1 MVSQR
6 PFSQPKQ
13 EPQISDLVQGIDREP
28 PFSLEVEN
36 GFISGLLAQPE
47 LRVDEAM
54 QTTPPEAFYIYASRT
69 IYETIIE
76 LWTKGTPLNIGTLT
90 HRLREMEVIDKVG
103 GAGEISRLYSFI
115 PINAE
120 FEFFRK
126 VLHEKWLLRDQIRA
140 SLKAVHRCYR
150 YGTGNDQRDINE
162 VLDECESE
170 TRQVRDKSNAGGF
183 RTISELCMEA
193 QDDFER
199 QIDIASHL
207 VLDADGRAPI
217 PGLSTGIPALDDM
230 TLGLCE
236 GHPWMILAAT
246 SDGKTSLASQIA
258 LFSAVESRDPVP
270 VCYYLT
276 ESSTNDWLKRAW
288 SYLSGVDLGRIMRG
302 TVIPEETGKVTQSV
316 SRLARSPFILRHL
329 PGLTDVALE
338 TDMRYMRRKFGVRLF
353 AVDYIQRI
361 RLTQRQF
368 GQNDADALAEF
379 SQRIADATAT
389 MKATTMVLSQ
399 LNDDG
404 KIAKSKAM
412 AWDAEIAFTISRP
425 LKSGQQ
431 DKVVGNRILKGERDE
446 KSRDLSFHKAR
457 MTGERGNR
465 LNLLFDGARQRFR

>member
-1 MVSQR
+1 MVSRR

-54 QTTPPEAFYIYASRT
+54 QTTPPQAFYIYASRT

-90 HRLREMEVIDKVG
+90 HRLREKEAIDKVG

-115 PINAE
+115 PIAAE

-126 VLHEKWLLRDQIRA
+126 ILHEKWLLRDQIKA

-162 VLDECESE
+162 VLDECEAE
-170 TRQVRDKSNAGGF
+170 TRGVRDKSNAGGF
-183 RTISELCMEA
+183 RTIGELCMEA
-193 QDDFER
+193 QEDLER
-199 QIDIASHL
+199 QIEVARNL

-217 PGLSTGIPALDDM
+217 PGLSTGVPALDDM

-246 SDGKTSLASQIA
+246 SDGKTSLASQIS

-276 ESSTNDWLKRAW
+276 ESSTNDWLKRSW
-288 SYLSGVDLGRIMRG
+288 SYLSGIDLGRIMRG
-302 TVIPEETGKVTQSV
+302 TLLNEEAEQVARAV
-316 SRLARSPFILRHL
+316 NRLARSPFILRHL

-338 TDMRYMRRKFGVRLF
+338 TDMRYMRRKFGVRVF

-389 MKATTMVLSQ
+389 MKATTMILSQ

-412 AWDAEIAFTISRP
+412 AWDAEIAFTLSRP

-431 DKVVGNRILKGERDE
+431 DKVVGNRILRGERDE
-446 KSRDLSFHKAR
+446 KSRDLLFHKAR

>member
-1 MVSQR
+1 MVKQR
-6 PFSQPKQ
+6 PFSLPKQ
-13 EPQISDLVQGIDREP
+13 EPEISDLVQGVDVDP
-28 PFSLEVEN
+28 PFSPEAES
-36 GFISGLLAQPE
+36 GFISGLLASLE
-47 LRVDEAM
+47 LRMDEAI
-54 QTTPPEAFYIYASRT
+54 QSVPIEAFYHHVNRL
-69 IYETIIE
+69 IYETLIAM
-76 LWTKGTPLNIGTLT
+76 WKKGDPIDIATLT
-90 HRLREMEVIDKVG
+90 GRFRELELIDKIG

-115 PINAE
+115 PVNAH
-120 FEFFRK
+120 FEFYRK
-126 VLHEKWLLRDQIRA
+126 VLLDKWLLREQIKA
-140 SLKAVHRCYR
+140 SLKSVHRCIAFGR
-150 YGTGNDQRDINE
+150 GHDSREINE
-162 VLDECESE
+162 VLDECEAE

-183 RTISELCMEA
+183 RTIGELCMDAHE
-193 QDDFER
+193 DLER
-199 QIDIASHL
+199 QIEVASNL

-302 TVIPEETGKVTQSV
+302 TVIIEEGERVARAVNKLAS
-316 SRLARSPFILRHL
+316 SRFILRHL

-338 TDMRYMRRKFGVRLF
+338 TDMRYMRRKFGARIFV
-353 AVDYIQRI
+353 VDYIQRV

-368 GQNDADALAEF
+368 GQNDADALSEF

-389 MKATTMVLSQ
+389 MKATTLILSQ

-431 DKVVGNRILKGERDE
+431 DKVVGNRILRGERDE
-446 KSRDLSFHKAR
+446 KSRDLLFHKAR

-465 LNLLFDGARQRFR
+465 LTLAFDGARQRFR